1 MSQLIAFVLI
11 VVGYIAT
18 WSAWPLW
25 IIHAIY
31 EMVKTELGFFTIVFS
46 NLGLGLLQFCLG
58 ITIVMIGTLI
68 K

>member
-1 MSQLIAFVLI
+1 MI
-11 VVGYIAT
+11 VGYIAA

-31 EMVKTELGFFTIVFS
+31 EMVKTDLGFFTIVFS
-46 NLGLGLLQFCLG
+46 NLGLGLLQFGLG
-58 ITIVMIGTLI
+58 IAIVMIGSLI